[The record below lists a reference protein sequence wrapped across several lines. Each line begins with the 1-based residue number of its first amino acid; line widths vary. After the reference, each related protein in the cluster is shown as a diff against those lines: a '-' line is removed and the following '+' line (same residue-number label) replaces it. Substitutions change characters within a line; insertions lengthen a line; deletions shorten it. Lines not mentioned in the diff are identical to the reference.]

1 MAAADPHPIQ
11 ADATA
16 DALLAL
22 RGLGKT
28 YAAPVLQDVD
38 LDILPGEVHAL
49 MGANGA
55 GKSTL
60 ARIISGLVRPDSGT
74 MTLQGDAYHPQKK
87 SEAEAHGVQIVQ
99 QELTLIPTLS
109 VGANL
114 FLSRLPAWWGVV
126 RGGRLRAQAR
136 EALAAVGLEALD
148 PATPCGRLGVGEQQL
163 VEIARALARSCRV
176 LILDEPTA
184 ALSGPQVQRLFR
196 HVGNL
201 RAKGVAILYISHR
214 LEEVRRIADRITVLR
229 DGRLVATR
237 PAGRLGMDEAVRLMV
252 GTNPEKE
259 LRPHARTVG
268 SEVLRVERL
277 CRGDRVRDVSFTL
290 RRGEVL
296 GLSGLVG
303 AGRTE
308 LLRTI
313 FGADRAD
320 SGAIYLEGSRRP
332 VLFRHPR
339 EAVRAGIGLVT
350 EDRKTEGLFAPL
362 SVRTNLTLGR
372 LSRFR
377 NRLGW
382 IDRMAEAAAGDAI
395 GHLVQLRCRSAE
407 QPVQQLS
414 GGNQQKVVIGRW
426 LLREPEVFLFDEPT
440 RGIDVAAKFS
450 IYHLIDDLA
459 ARGKGIVVASSEVEE
474 LMLLC
479 DRIAVLSAGRLVE
492 TFDRGTW
499 TQEKLLAAAF
509 AGFAEARR
517 GEGVES

>member
-11 ADATA
+11 ADAHA
-16 DALLAL
+16 DPLLVL
-22 RGLGKT
+22 RGLGKN
-28 YAAPVLQDVD
+28 YATPVLQDVD
-38 LDILPGEVHAL
+38 LDILPAEVQAL

-60 ARIISGLVRPDSGT
+60 AKIVAGLVRPDSGS
-74 MTLQGDAYHPQKK
+74 MSLLGNVYQPLKK
-87 SEAEAHGVQIVQ
+87 NEAEAHGVQIVQ

-109 VGANL
+109 VAENL
-114 FLSRLPAWWGVV
+114 FLNRLPSLWGIV

-136 EALAAVGLEALD
+136 AALAAVGLEALD

-184 ALSGPQVQRLFR
+184 ALSGPQVERLFR
-196 HVGNL
+196 HVDNL
-201 RAKGVAILYISHR
+201 RARGVAILYISHR

-229 DGRLVATR
+229 DGKIVATR
-237 PAGRLGMDEAVRLMV
+237 PASRLGMDEAVRLMV

-259 LRPHARTVG
+259 LRPHKRDAG
-268 SEVLRVERL
+268 AEVLRVERL
-277 CRGDRVRDVSFTL
+277 CRGDRVRDVSFTV

-296 GLSGLVG
+296 GLSGLIG
-303 AGRTE
+303 AGRTA

-320 SGAIYLEGSRRP
+320 SGAIYLDGSRRP
-332 VLFRHPR
+332 VLFGQPR
-339 EAVRAGIGLVT
+339 EAVLAGIGMVT

-362 SVRTNLTLGR
+362 SVRTNLTLGK
-372 LSRFR
+372 LSRYR
-377 NRLGW
+377 NLLGW
-382 IDRMAEAAAGDAI
+382 IDRRAEVTASELI
-395 GHLVQLRCRSAE
+395 GRQVRLRCRSAE
-407 QPVQQLS
+407 QPVGQLS
-414 GGNQQKVVIGRW
+414 GGNQQKVVVGRW

-474 LMLLC
+474 LMLIC
-479 DRIAVLSAGRLVE
+479 DRIAVMSAGRLVE

-509 AGFAEARR
+509 AGYSGIRPC
-517 GEGVES
+517 EGASS